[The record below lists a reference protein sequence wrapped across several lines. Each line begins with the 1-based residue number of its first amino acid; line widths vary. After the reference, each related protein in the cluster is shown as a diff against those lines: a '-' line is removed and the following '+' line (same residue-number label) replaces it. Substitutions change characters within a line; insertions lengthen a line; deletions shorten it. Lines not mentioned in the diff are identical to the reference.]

1 MNIIIGLDPGAST
14 GCAIY
19 RTGQLAHLQTIE
31 PHEID
36 SYITEVQP
44 ARVVFEDSR
53 LQSKVWTPAK
63 GAAALK
69 VARNVGEIDAW
80 CRLITAVC
88 ARLGI
93 AAHGISPKSKGA
105 KLTAEQFAVVTGWAG
120 RSNQHERDA
129 ALVARPY
136 RGAANV

>member
-1 MNIIIGLDPGAST
+1 MKIIIGIDPGVST
-14 GCAIY
+14 GVAVY
-19 RTGQLAHLQTIE
+19 RAGQLAHLQTIE

-53 LQSKVWTPAK
+53 LQSKVWTPVK

-80 CRLITAVC
+80 CRLIAAVC

-93 AAHGISPKSKGA
+93 AAHGISPKSKGT
-105 KLTAEQFAVVTGWAG
+105 KLTHEQFAVVTGWAG

>member
-1 MNIIIGLDPGAST
+1 MNIIIGIDPGVST

-19 RTGQLAHLQTIE
+19 RAGQLTELRTIG
-31 PHEID
+31 PHEINVLL
-36 SYITEVQP
+36 TEMQP
-44 ARVVFEDSR
+44 NRVVFEDSR
-53 LQSKVWTPAK
+53 LQSHTWSKAPSR
-63 GAAALK
+63 AAAAK
-69 VARNVGEIDAW
+69 MARNVGEIDAW
-80 CRLITAVC
+80 CKLITALC
-88 ARLGI
+88 EQLGI

-136 RGAANV
+136 RGAAA